1 MQDLEPFYR
10 WKNIYD
16 AVEDEL
22 SPFFGRK
29 YNELEYSQTIYNFY
43 IHPYWDDIGS
53 ETLYV
58 KLLFTDYEEK
68 YAIIEL
74 IGEWNDTIHN
84 DIMYLK
90 QNLIDPLIHE
100 GIDKF
105 ILIGENVLDFHSS
118 DDAYYEEW
126 YQDLDD
132 GWIAGLNFR
141 EHAINE
147 FKTANIDYFINFGGE
162 LDFFGWR
169 NLTPQKMFY
178 MVSSTITRRLGY

>member
-16 AVEDEL
+16 AVEDAL

-105 ILIGENVLDFHSS
+105 ILIGENVWIGAKASILKNVEIGKNSVIGAHSLVNKS
-118 DDAYYEEW
+118 FPENSV
-126 YQDLDD
+126 
-132 GWIAGLNFR
+132 IAGVPAVL
-141 EHAINE
+141 I
-147 FKTANIDYFINFGGE
+147 KTCWTFCSI
-162 LDFFGWR
+162 LP
-169 NLTPQKMFY
+169 LTHVQETQNP
-178 MVSSTITRRLGY
+178 